1 MQAVALSVLARAMLE
16 STRETGGLTNSA
28 TFQAQFYSFEL
39 TSPNIYFIS
48 DLLES
53 MKGWLLQTESCRTF
67 LTQYPKGVPVRIPY

>member
-1 MQAVALSVLARAMLE
+1 MALSVLARAMLE

-39 TSPNIYFIS
+39 TYPNIYFIY

-53 MKGWLLQTESCRTF
+53 MTESCRTS
-67 LTQYPKGVPVRIPY
+67 LTQYPKGVPVRILY